1 MPGLYLLIDCC
12 TIIVPFLFS
21 FHPKIRFYEHFGS
34 FFLSAFL
41 VGSVF
46 VAWDAKFTAMGV
58 WGFNPHYLIGVN
70 LFTLPIEEV
79 LFFLCVPFSCLFT
92 YHCLTQFFDCS
103 MPEKN
108 EKRITLV
115 LTLILTVFAFYYHDR
130 MYTLITFS
138 ALAVLLL
145 FLAFVAPTDWLGALF
160 KVYAVLLIP
169 FFIVNG
175 ILTGTGIEE
184 PIVWY
189 NNDEIIGFRM
199 LTIPVE
205 DTFYGFLL
213 ILLNVYFYERF
224 KMLSAFI
231 TL

>member
-1 MPGLYLLIDCC
+1 MVLYNVRVIFEYCPYQQRRVHSDLRL
-12 TIIVPFLFS
+12 
-21 FHPKIRFYEHFGS
+21 G
-34 FFLSAFL
+34 
-41 VGSVF
+41 G
-46 VAWDAKFTAMGV
+46 
-58 WGFNPHYLIGVN
+58 HY
-70 LFTLPIEEV
+70 
-79 LFFLCVPFSCLFT
+79 
-92 YHCLTQFFDCS
+92 
-103 MPEKN
+103 
-108 EKRITLV
+108 
-115 LTLILTVFAFYYHDR
+115 
-130 MYTLITFS
+130 
-138 ALAVLLL
+138 L